1 MRAEDLVFWLDTLRP
16 DTYQSSGVLCRRHA
30 ESMVVPRHW
39 TLDDLRDPVPRLFR
53 PDTSPAT
60 PAPVRRRRR
69 TAAESAGDQLLLT
82 ADTIADPAA
91 EVSTSVV
98 EPAVVGE
105 EEPPAAPAPGHQH
118 VEPAHVDRDH
128 EHGGTAEATPWTP
141 SFDET
146 DDLNGLLAARSPL
159 LARAFRGGDR
169 PKPA

>member
-82 ADTIADPAA
+82 ADTIADPST
-91 EVSTSVV
+91 EVSTTVV
-98 EPAVVGE
+98 EPAAVGARRSHPP
-105 EEPPAAPAPGHQH
+105 PPATSTPSPRTSTATTNTA
-118 VEPAHVDRDH
+118 E
-128 EHGGTAEATPWTP
+128 TAEATPWTP
-141 SFDET
+141 SFDES